1 MKSGRKSQRKGED
14 VNTKKCLINNDS
26 LRTVADE
33 GGQALLKGLEFS
45 SLDKTSIK
53 GELEN
58 FIEMLKQLEKEPN
71 VDNVEIIYE

>member
-1 MKSGRKSQRKGED
+1 
-14 VNTKKCLINNDS
+14 LINNDS

-45 SLDKTSIK
+45 SLDKISIK

-58 FIEMLKQLEKEPN
+58 FIEMLK
-71 VDNVEIIYE
+71 